1 MITASTN
8 TDWPRM
14 AEIWES
20 AVRATHDFLS
30 AEDFEYYKA
39 RIMTYFGQVNSYLY
53 KTTDGITAAFIGIAD
68 GNIEMLFVDNDFRGK
83 GIGSQLVA
91 FAVEELGANK
101 VDVNEQNH
109 LATGFY
115 IRMGFRIV
123 GRSPQDGDGKD
134 YPLLHMRI

>member
-1 MITASTN
+1 
-8 TDWPRM
+8 
-14 AEIWES
+14 
-20 AVRATHDFLS
+20 
-30 AEDFEYYKA
+30 
-39 RIMTYFGQVNSYLY
+39 
-53 KTTDGITAAFIGIAD
+53 
-68 GNIEMLFVDNDFRGK
+68 MLFVDNDFRGK

>member
-20 AVRATHDFLS
+20 AVRATHDYLS
-30 AEDFEYYKA
+30 AEDSEYYKA

-53 KTTDGITAAFIGIAD
+53 KTTDGITAGFIGIAD

>member
-1 MITASTN
+1 MITIATH

-30 AEDFEYYKA
+30 AEDFEYYNA

-53 KTTDGITAAFIGIAD
+53 KTTDGITTGFIGIAD